1 MNKNFGL
8 IVAAAAAI
16 ALTAAGCGKENP
28 DPELKNTEASSGT
41 EAGGKEKE
49 IPAEDLEPGPVIM
62 EQYSETA
69 DYRELA
75 DFLIAYY
82 EIPEEFHKDT
92 RYYYNY
98 VDLNE
103 DGKNEIFVA
112 VIGKYTSGSSGDSAL
127 ILKKEES
134 GAFSVLESFVMLHT
148 PILISDHMT
157 NGWHDI
163 AYQVYG
169 GGIDPGYI
177 ICRYSN
183 TGGYQTDGNEFV
195 DELKGMSGIR
205 ILANNLIDDM
215 DKGAYLTLASQEDE
229 SYV

>member
-1 MNKNFGL
+1 MNKRFGL
-8 IVAAAAAI
+8 IIAVAAVTLA
-16 ALTAAGCGKENP
+16 AAGCGKENP
-28 DPELKNTEASSGT
+28 EPKDTELSSGT

-49 IPAEDLEPGPVIM
+49 VAADESEEEPVIM

-75 DFLIAYY
+75 EFLIEYY
-82 EIPEEFHKDT
+82 EIPEEFQTDT

-98 VDLNE
+98 VDLNQ
-103 DGKNEIFVA
+103 DGKDEIFVA

-127 ILKKEES
+127 ILSKDES
-134 GAFSVLESFVMLHT
+134 GAFSVLESFIMLHT
-148 PILISDHMT
+148 PVLISDRMT

-163 AYQVYG
+163 IYQVYG

-195 DELKGMSGIR
+195 EELQGISGIR
-205 ILANNLIDDM
+205 ILTNNLIDDM
-215 DKGAYLTLASQEDE
+215 DKGSYLTLAPRTEETSVQN
-229 SYV
+229 